1 MGRWARPWHTSPQAS
16 VEGRR
21 TPHPLGCCGDVE
33 GAVVSERRPGAGWVS
48 MFCPAGIC
56 PLHLLVGLDVTDYQQ
71 SSLHQ
76 YLEGII
82 WELFSLTRVSCAQ
95 LNVTLSIQSM
105 DQGGE
110 VLFQA
115 RLAKYQHDI
124 LQQLRVVHAF
134 RRTYLNQPSL
144 HRLLEMSQGLP
155 ESNKV
160 LLLFTDGLDDDVR
173 KLEEMSATLRV
184 QGQLDALVTIAMN
197 NATNLEELQLIEFGR
212 RFRYSQQLIMESP
225 EIGSVLAQE
234 LLAVSERKC
243 CHPCPCTCIGLPGS
257 PGPLGVPGRK
267 GRKGAKG
274 LVGDHGHYGHSGEQ
288 GLRGLQGRWG
298 IQGCPGQCG
307 PKGLMGYPGEQG
319 APGEAGYDGI
329 PGEKGEAGPF
339 GNPGTR
345 GSLGRQGNPGRSS
358 TERGAP
364 GSKGERGTQG
374 DSGPEGSPGPP
385 GSQGPTAD
393 PITCLKGQKG
403 AQGRRGIPGAP
414 GAAGEKGYQGAQG
427 LRGLRGTKGV
437 VGHPGCRGAQGH
449 SGDVGSPGNTGPT
462 GLQGEKGQAGGRG
475 EKGNAGSLG
484 PKGALGD
491 NGCDKRGSP
500 GRKGPKGSR
509 GGHGD
514 PGAQGERGDKGAR
527 GDKGWKG
534 LRGSRGLLG
543 RKGDQGLRGS
553 VGPPGKMG
561 LRGLPGVPLFT
572 PCELIA
578 SIRERCDPDS
588 LACPLFP
595 TELALVVERSA
606 NVTPTEFG
614 RMKDALAFLLR
625 DLHISHGNC
634 PAGARV
640 ALLSYASTPTY
651 LLRFTDMQT
660 KGLLLRQVGDLS
672 YVRSTQRGRLAAA
685 MRFVG
690 RNTFKRV
697 RPALLGRKVAV
708 FLTSGRGQAQEGIGK
723 VALEYVALGI
733 VPVVVTFS
741 SLPVV
746 EQAFQLDE
754 TFRVVQ
760 LPATDSS
767 QDVEALRE
775 AVFLCTL
782 CFDICKPRNCT
793 KEPLLQN
800 PLGLDLDL
808 ALLVDNSPL
817 ALPVGSLGRVAHL
830 FSSILDHLKISPH
843 PERHDSGTR
852 VSLVLMG
859 PSSAHLAS
867 GEVLWEF
874 PFTQHGSRERIKE
887 HLQLS
892 LAAREAAMPASQA
905 MEWTLRQAFRES
917 PSHKLRVLFAVV
929 TKETDLWDQETLPEL
944 SRFAQCGVFAM
955 FILALGP
962 EGAGRQEG
970 IVPELLA
977 FPAWRYHFLRLG
989 SVQEPEMEYAERMVL
1004 GFLRNLLV
1012 ESQRRPLERASAWC
1026 QLELSPTNPTATPPP
1041 PVSPDGVSKPG
1052 ALPQDGMEATTIS
1065 PSEVRG
1071 VVDGDDPCFLGKDS
1085 GVKCTSYSLLWYYRV
1100 DTGSCDRFWYG
1111 GCGGNANRFNSE
1123 QDCIRVC
1130 IDRSMSAAGLGEEKN
1145 LTQAVCLEDR
1155 DAGPCHSFALKW
1167 FFNKTQPARCTSF
1180 WYGGC
1185 EGNRNRFETRELCES
1200 TCLPLAGQML
1210 LQQSAGESLQ
1220 ADDESRPGCASGA
1233 DV

>member
-1 MGRWARPWHTSPQAS
+1 MQGMVLFKRWLA
-16 VEGRR
+16 
-21 TPHPLGCCGDVE
+21 LFLL
-33 GAVVSERRPGAGWVS
+33 AVGAGGARS
-48 MFCPAGIC
+48 PGLC

-82 WELFSLTRVSCAQ
+82 RELFSLARVSCAQ

-105 DQGGE
+105 DKGGE
-110 VLFQA
+110 VLFRA
-115 RLAKYQHDI
+115 RLAKYQHDT
-124 LQQLRVVHAF
+124 LQQLRVAHAF
-134 RRTYLNQPSL
+134 RRSYLNQPSL
-144 HRLLEMSQGLP
+144 RSHLEMSQRLP

-160 LLLFTDGLDDDVR
+160 LLLFTDGLDDDVK
-173 KLEEMSATLRV
+173 KLEEMSAALQV

-197 NATNLEELQLIEFGR
+197 NATNVEELQLIEFGR
-212 RFRYSQQLIMESP
+212 RFRHSQQLSMESP
-225 EIGSVLAQE
+225 EIGFVLAQE
-234 LLAVSERKC
+234 LLAVSEKKC
-243 CHPCPCTCIGLPGS
+243 CHPCPCTCIGLPGLR
-257 PGPLGVPGRK
+257 GPLGAPGRK

-288 GLRGLQGRWG
+288 GLRGLQGSWG
-298 IQGCPGQCG
+298 TQGCPGQCG
-307 PKGLMGYPGEQG
+307 PKGLPGYPGEQG
-319 APGEAGYDGI
+319 ASGEAGYDGI
-329 PGEKGEAGPF
+329 PGEKGEAGLP

-345 GSLGRQGNPGRSS
+345 GSRGRQGRKGSRGLRGVAGPPGSPGNPGNPGRSS
-358 TERGAP
+358 PERGAP
-364 GSKGERGTQG
+364 GRKGERGIQG
-374 DSGPEGSPGPP
+374 ASGPEGSPGPP
-385 GSQGPTAD
+385 GSQGPIAD
-393 PITCLKGQKG
+393 PSTCLKGQKG
-403 AQGRRGIPGAP
+403 AQGRRGIAGAP
-414 GAAGEKGYQGAQG
+414 GTAGEKGYQGAQG

-437 VGHPGCRGAQGH
+437 AGHPGCRGAQGL
-449 SGDVGSPGNTGPT
+449 SGDVGSPGNTGPA
-462 GLQGEKGQAGGRG
+462 GSQGEKGQAGARG
-475 EKGNAGSLG
+475 EKGDTGSLG
-484 PKGALGD
+484 PKGAPGD
-491 NGCDKRGSP
+491 SGCDQRGSP
-500 GRKGPKGSR
+500 GRKGSKGYH
-509 GGHGD
+509 GGQGD
-514 PGAQGERGDKGAR
+514 PGAQGERGDKGGR

-534 LRGSRGLLG
+534 LRGSRGPLG
-543 RKGDQGLRGS
+543 RRGDQGLHGS
-553 VGPPGKMG
+553 MGPPGEMG
-561 LRGLPGVPLFT
+561 LKGLPGVPLFT

-578 SIRERCDPDS
+578 SVRESCDPDS

-606 NVTPTEFG
+606 NVTPAEFG

-625 DLHISHGNC
+625 DLRISQGNC

-651 LLRFTDMQT
+651 LLRFTDMQQ
-660 KGLLLRQVGDLS
+660 KGPLLRLVGDLS

-733 VPVVVTFS
+733 IPVVVTFS
-741 SLPVV
+741 SLPGV
-746 EQAFQLDE
+746 EQAFQMDE

-760 LPATDSS
+760 LAAADSS
-767 QDVEALRE
+767 RDVEALRE

-782 CFDICKPRNCT
+782 CFDMCKPRNCT

-800 PLGLDLDL
+800 LQGLDLDL

-817 ALPVGSLGRVAHL
+817 ALPVGSLGKVTHL

-843 PERHDSGTR
+843 PERPDSGTS
-852 VSLVLMG
+852 VSLVLTG
-859 PSSAHLAS
+859 PSRAHLAS

-874 PFTQHGSRERIKE
+874 RFTHHGSRERIKE

-892 LAAREAAMPASQA
+892 LVAREAAMPASQA
-905 MEWTLRQAFRES
+905 MAWTLRQAFWES
-917 PSHKLRVLFAVV
+917 PSHMLRVLFAVV
-929 TKETDLWDQETLPEL
+929 TRETDLWDQETLPEL
-944 SRFAQCGVFAM
+944 SRFAQCGMFAM

-962 EGAGRQEG
+962 EGAGRQER

-1012 ESQRRPLERASAWC
+1012 ESRRRPLEHTSARC
-1026 QLELSPTNPTATPPP
+1026 QMELSPTNPSDMPPP
-1041 PVSPDGVSKPG
+1041 PVTPDRVSKPG
-1052 ALPQDGMEATTIS
+1052 AAPQDGVETTTIS
-1065 PSEVRG
+1065 LSEVRG
-1071 VVDGDDPCFLGKDS
+1071 VVEGGDPCFLGKDS

-1100 DTGSCDRFWYG
+1100 DTGSCNRFWYG
-1111 GCGGNANRFNSE
+1111 GCRGNANRFNSE

-1130 IDRSMSAAGLGEEKN
+1130 IDRSTSAAGLGEEKN

-1167 FFNKTQPARCTSF
+1167 FFNKTQPVRCTPF

-1185 EGNRNRFETRELCES
+1185 EGNGNRFETQELCES
-1200 TCLPLAGQML
+1200 ICLPLAGQML
-1210 LQQSAGESLQ
+1210 LQQSTGESLQ
-1220 ADDESRPGCASGA
+1220 ADESRPGCASGA

>member
-1 MGRWARPWHTSPQAS
+1 MQGMVLFKRWLA
-16 VEGRR
+16 
-21 TPHPLGCCGDVE
+21 LFLL
-33 GAVVSERRPGAGWVS
+33 AVGAGGAQS
-48 MFCPAGIC
+48 QDTGIC

-82 WELFSLTRVSCAQ
+82 WELSSLTRVSCAQ
-95 LNVTLSIQSM
+95 LNVTLSIQSV

-110 VLFQA
+110 VLFRA
-115 RLAKYQHDI
+115 RLTKYQHEV
-124 LQQLRVVHAF
+124 LQQLREVHAF

-144 HRLLEMSQGLP
+144 HRLLEMNRGLP

-160 LLLFTDGLDDDVR
+160 VLLFTDGLDDDVR
-173 KLEEMSATLRV
+173 KLEEMSAALRV

-212 RFRYSQQLIMESP
+212 RFRHSQQLSMESP

-243 CHPCPCTCIGLPGS
+243 CHPCPCTCIGLPGLR
-257 PGPLGVPGRK
+257 GPLGIPGRK

-288 GLRGLQGRWG
+288 GLRGLPGSWG
-298 IQGCPGQCG
+298 TQGCPGQCG

-345 GSLGRQGNPGRSS
+345 GSRGRQGRKGSQGLRGDAGPPGPPGDAGNPGRSS

-364 GSKGERGTQG
+364 GRKGERGTQG
-374 DSGPEGSPGPP
+374 NSGPEGSPGPP

-393 PITCLKGQKG
+393 PSTCLKGQKG
-403 AQGRRGIPGAP
+403 AQG
-414 GAAGEKGYQGAQG
+414 
-427 LRGLRGTKGV
+427 L
-437 VGHPGCRGAQGH
+437 
-449 SGDVGSPGNTGPT
+449 SGDVGSPGNTGPA
-462 GLQGEKGQAGGRG
+462 GPQGEKGQAGGRG

-491 NGCDKRGSP
+491 NGCDKRGSQ

-534 LRGSRGLLG
+534 LRGSRGPLG

-553 VGPPGKMG
+553 VGPPGEMG

-578 SIRERCDPDS
+578 SVRERCDPDS

-595 TELALVVERSA
+595 TELALVVETSA
-606 NVTPTEFG
+606 NVTPAEFG

-625 DLHISHGNC
+625 DLRISQGNC

-660 KGLLLRQVGDLS
+660 KGMLLRLVGDLS
-672 YVRSTQRGRLAAA
+672 YVHSTQRGRLAAA

-723 VALEYVALGI
+723 VVLEYVALGI

-746 EQAFQLDE
+746 EQAFQMDE

-760 LPATDSS
+760 LPAADSS
-767 QDVEALRE
+767 RDVEALRE

-782 CFDICKPRNCT
+782 CFDICKPGNCT

-808 ALLVDNSPL
+808 VLLVDNSPL

-830 FSSILDHLKISPH
+830 FSSILDHLKISPR
-843 PERHDSGTR
+843 PELPDSGAR
-852 VSLVLMG
+852 VSLVLTG
-859 PSSAHLAS
+859 PSRAHLAS
-867 GEVLWEF
+867 EEVLWEF

-892 LAAREAAMPASQA
+892 LAAREAAMPVSQA

-929 TKETDLWDQETLPEL
+929 TRETDLWDQETLPEL
-944 SRFAQCGVFAM
+944 SRFAQCGAFAM

-962 EGAGRQEG
+962 DGAGKQEG
-970 IVPELLA
+970 IVPEPLA

-1012 ESQRRPLERASAWC
+1012 ESRRHPLERTSAWC
-1026 QLELSPTNPTATPPP
+1026 ELELSPTNPSATPPP
-1041 PVSPDGVSKPG
+1041 PVSPDRVSKPG
-1052 ALPQDGMEATTIS
+1052 ALPQDGMEAATIS

-1071 VVDGDDPCFLGKDS
+1071 VVDSEDPCFLGKDS

-1100 DTGSCDRFWYG
+1100 DMGSCNRFWYG

-1130 IDRSMSAAGLGEEKN
+1130 IDRSTHAAGLGEEKN

-1167 FFNKTQPARCTSF
+1167 FFNKTQPARCTPF

-1210 LQQSAGESLQ
+1210 LQQSAGESVQ
-1220 ADDESRPGCASGA
+1220 ADESRPGCASGA

>member
-1 MGRWARPWHTSPQAS
+1 MQGMVLFKRWLA
-16 VEGRR
+16 
-21 TPHPLGCCGDVE
+21 LFLL
-33 GAVVSERRPGAGWVS
+33 AVGAGGARS
-48 MFCPAGIC
+48 PGLC

-76 YLEGII
+76 YLEGTIR
-82 WELFSLTRVSCAQ
+82 ELFSLTRVSCAQ
-95 LNVTLSIQSM
+95 LNVTLSIQSV
-105 DQGGE
+105 DKGGE
-110 VLFQA
+110 VLFRA
-115 RLAKYQHDI
+115 RLAKYQHDT
-124 LQQLRVVHAF
+124 LQQLRVAHAF
-134 RRTYLNQPSL
+134 RRSYLNQPSL
-144 HRLLEMSQGLP
+144 RSHLEMSQRLP

-160 LLLFTDGLDDDVR
+160 LLLFTDGLDDDVK
-173 KLEEMSATLRV
+173 KLEEMSAALQV

-197 NATNLEELQLIEFGR
+197 NATNVEELQLIEFGR
-212 RFRYSQQLIMESP
+212 RFRHSQQLSMESP
-225 EIGSVLAQE
+225 EIGFVLAQE
-234 LLAVSERKC
+234 LLAVSEKKC
-243 CHPCPCTCIGLPGS
+243 CHPCPCTCIGLPGLR
-257 PGPLGVPGRK
+257 GPLGAPGRK

-288 GLRGLQGRWG
+288 GLRGLQGSWG
-298 IQGCPGQCG
+298 TQGCPGQCG
-307 PKGLMGYPGEQG
+307 PKGLPGYPGEQG

-329 PGEKGEAGPF
+329 PGEKGEAGLS

-345 GSLGRQGNPGRSS
+345 GSRGRQGRKGSRGLRGIAGPPGSPGSTGNPGRSS
-358 TERGAP
+358 PERGAP
-364 GSKGERGTQG
+364 GRKGERGIQG
-374 DSGPEGSPGPP
+374 ASGPEGSPGPP
-385 GSQGPTAD
+385 GSPGPTAD
-393 PITCLKGQKG
+393 PSTCLKGQKG
-403 AQGRRGIPGAP
+403 AQGRRGIAGAP
-414 GAAGEKGYQGAQG
+414 GTAGEKGYQGAQG

-437 VGHPGCRGAQGH
+437 AGHPGCRGAQGL
-449 SGDVGSPGNTGPT
+449 SGDVGSPGNTGPA
-462 GLQGEKGQAGGRG
+462 GSQSEKGQAGARG
-475 EKGNAGSLG
+475 EKGDTGSLG
-484 PKGALGD
+484 PKGAPGD
-491 NGCDKRGSP
+491 SGCDKRGSP
-500 GRKGPKGSR
+500 GRKGSKGYR
-509 GGHGD
+509 GGQGD
-514 PGAQGERGDKGAR
+514 PGAQGERGDKGGR

-534 LRGSRGLLG
+534 LHGSRGPLG
-543 RKGDQGLRGS
+543 RRGDQGLHGS
-553 VGPPGKMG
+553 MGPPGEMG
-561 LRGLPGVPLFT
+561 LKGLPGVPLFT

-578 SIRERCDPDS
+578 SVRENCDPDS

-606 NVTPTEFG
+606 NVTPAEFG

-625 DLHISHGNC
+625 DLRISQGNC

-651 LLRFTDMQT
+651 LLRFTDMQQ
-660 KGLLLRQVGDLS
+660 KGPLLRLVGDLS

-723 VALEYVALGI
+723 VSLEYVALGI
-733 VPVVVTFS
+733 IPVVVTFS
-741 SLPVV
+741 SLPGV
-746 EQAFQLDE
+746 EQAFQMDE

-760 LPATDSS
+760 LAAADSS

-782 CFDICKPRNCT
+782 CFDMCKPRNCT

-800 PLGLDLDL
+800 PRGLDLDL

-817 ALPVGSLGRVAHL
+817 ALPAGSLGKVTHL

-843 PERHDSGTR
+843 PERPDSGTS
-852 VSLVLMG
+852 VSLVLTG
-859 PSSAHLAS
+859 PSRAHLAS

-874 PFTQHGSRERIKE
+874 PFTHHGSRERIKE

-892 LAAREAAMPASQA
+892 LVAREAVMPASQA
-905 MEWTLRQAFRES
+905 MAWTLRQAFWES
-917 PSHKLRVLFAVV
+917 PSHTLRVLFAVV
-929 TKETDLWDQETLPEL
+929 TRETDLWDQETLPEL

-1012 ESQRRPLERASAWC
+1012 ESRRRPLEHTSARC
-1026 QLELSPTNPTATPPP
+1026 QMALSPTNPSDMPPP
-1041 PVSPDGVSKPG
+1041 PVTPDRVSKPG
-1052 ALPQDGMEATTIS
+1052 AVPQGGMETTTIS
-1065 PSEVRG
+1065 LSEVRG
-1071 VVDGDDPCFLGKDS
+1071 VVEGGDPCFLGKDS
-1085 GVKCTSYSLLWYYRV
+1085 GIKCTSYSLLWYYRV
-1100 DTGSCDRFWYG
+1100 DTGSCNRFWYG
-1111 GCGGNANRFNSE
+1111 GCAGNANRFNSE

-1130 IDRSMSAAGLGEEKN
+1130 IDRSTSAAGLGEEKN

-1167 FFNKTQPARCTSF
+1167 FFNKTQPVRCTPF

-1185 EGNRNRFETRELCES
+1185 EGNGNRFETQELCES
-1200 TCLPLAGQML
+1200 ICLPLAGQML
-1210 LQQSAGESLQ
+1210 LQQSTGESLQ
-1220 ADDESRPGCASGA
+1220 ADESRPGCASGA